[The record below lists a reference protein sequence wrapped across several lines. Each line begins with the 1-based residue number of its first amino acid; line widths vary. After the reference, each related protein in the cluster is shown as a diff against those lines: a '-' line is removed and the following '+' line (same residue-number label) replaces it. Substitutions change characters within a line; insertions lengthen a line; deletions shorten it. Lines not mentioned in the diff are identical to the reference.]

1 MQKYKMEL
9 ASLPATREP
18 RLTVWLEGF
27 GPDIETAKQGGIM
40 AAGQRTQHWLG
51 KRARK
56 AGSVIS
62 FEVLQIREIGGSE

>member
-1 MQKYKMEL
+1 MPKYKMEL
-9 ASLPATREP
+9 ASLPATKQP

-27 GPDIETAKQGGIM
+27 SPDIETAKQGGIM
-40 AAGQRTQHWLG
+40 SAGQMTQHLLG

-62 FEVLQIREIGGSE
+62 FEVLQIREFT